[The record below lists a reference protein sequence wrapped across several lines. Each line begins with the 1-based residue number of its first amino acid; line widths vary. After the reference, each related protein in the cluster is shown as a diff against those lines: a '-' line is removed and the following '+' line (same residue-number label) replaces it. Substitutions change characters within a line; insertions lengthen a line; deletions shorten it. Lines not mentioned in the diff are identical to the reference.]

1 MALKK
6 ESVALTRQLNRLQLM
21 FCYLASECLSET
33 LKNVSRIS
41 DSTVNVNHVERVTFV
56 DQMIL
61 SDAKR

>member
-1 MALKK
+1 ML
-6 ESVALTRQLNRLQLM
+6 
-21 FCYLASECLSET
+21 CYLASECLSET

-41 DSTVNVNHVERVTFV
+41 DSTVNVNHMERIALV